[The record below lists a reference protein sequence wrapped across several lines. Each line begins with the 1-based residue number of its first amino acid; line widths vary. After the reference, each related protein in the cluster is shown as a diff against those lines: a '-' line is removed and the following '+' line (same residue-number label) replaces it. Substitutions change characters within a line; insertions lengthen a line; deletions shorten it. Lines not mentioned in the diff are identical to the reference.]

1 MFKVI
6 FREECHTWKRY
17 EFRFDTLEEAHN
29 LVDLALKHVVTAE
42 EEGDNLVIEIRYY
55 QEFTTDKEETD
66 ED

>member
-55 QEFTTDKEETD
+55 QEFTTEKEETD

>member
-1 MFKVI
+1 MFKVV
-6 FREECHTWKRY
+6 FREECHAWKRY
-17 EFRFDTLEEAHN
+17 EFSFDTLEEAHK

-55 QEFTTDKEETD
+55 QEFTTEKEETN